1 MYFNPET
8 LYYKLNQMV
17 FWKEGE
23 EHFKGR
29 VLNVTFEGLE
39 VLKENQ
45 EKVFV
50 RFEKITKKLAG
61 PI

>member
-8 LYYKLNQMV
+8 LYYKLNQTV
-17 FWKEGE
+17 FWKEE
-23 EHFKGR
+23 EKFFKGR
-29 VLNVTFEGLE
+29 VINVTFYGLE

-50 RFEKITKKLAG
+50 GFEKITKK
-61 PI
+61 

>member
-8 LYYKLNQMV
+8 LYYRLNQTV

-23 EHFKGR
+23 ESLKGR
-29 VLNVTFEGLE
+29 VVNVTFHGLE

-50 RFEKITKKLAG
+50 NFEKILKK
-61 PI
+61 